1 MKLIK
6 RAIALTLL
14 FMVAAVPV
22 AGAATVEDFSFK
34 DINGQTHRFSD
45 YRGKWVV
52 VNYWAT
58 YCGPCLEELPAL
70 NGAAKRFKDKLVI
83 LGMEAG
89 ETPTGEL
96 KQFVQQKKISYPVMP
111 TQDSTMYAMGLL
123 YGVPTTFIVNP
134 EGEIVDTHMGAV
146 TVAQLQSYVHD
157 SRSGNRSAVATDKKS
172 TCDSDIC

>member
-89 ETPTGEL
+89 ETPTLFPLLCDAPDWRVSYFQLEIAQRPWTSTTSIL
-96 KQFVQQKKISYPVMP
+96 KRR
-111 TQDSTMYAMGLL
+111 
-123 YGVPTTFIVNP
+123 
-134 EGEIVDTHMGAV
+134 VDPSPPGWRAFW
-146 TVAQLQSYVHD
+146 
-157 SRSGNRSAVATDKKS
+157 R
-172 TCDSDIC
+172 C